1 MPALLAALG
10 AEVVR
15 GRAAEGALADLA
27 QLAHVVE
34 GSHQLGHVPTP
45 PSVVL
50 TASMSPRRSW
60 SKPPS
65 GCRVVPAGARGAG
78 RSRAARAVQ
87 PPRAGRG
94 PARSDPL
101 AAMSV
106 VTATP
111 RESTSFSQALG
122 AALGDANRPRPC
134 APAPPRGGPAAR
146 SLQGVHRAGA
156 APARSAEALPPS
168 AVIATAAGHDRG
180 AAAAG
185 ARSSRV
191 RRARASAITDVDL
204 LGSSCRHVR
213 DERVVPVLR
222 RYFRRVTTCSAGP
235 THQCLPRSTCWP
247 RPGAA
252 ALRRDPEPPP
262 PLCTSRFGAVLGDH
276 RPRPRGTR
284 TERWYRR
291 AGGAPT
297 LARGRWRSW
306 GGCRRSP
313 TATR

>member
-1 MPALLAALG
+1 MKDRTCERPGRARDERAAAAGLAAAASRTGSAVDGSAGPRTARSDVDGSGSFPTTARGARAPRSQRRPVLSVSPFSASALFGKLVRGLGVPALLAALG

-78 RSRAARAVQ
+78 RSRAAGAVQ

-106 VTATP
+106 VPATTG
-111 RESTSFSQALG
+111 ESTPSRRRWA
-122 AALGDANRPRPC
+122 PRSGPRTGPRRC
-134 APAPPRGGPAAR
+134 APAPPRGGPAGR
-146 SLQGVHRAGA
+146 SLRGVHRAGA
-156 APARSAEALPPS
+156 EPGDGTGLVLRMRCRPARSS
-168 AVIATAAGHDRG
+168 
-180 AAAAG
+180 
-185 ARSSRV
+185 
-191 RRARASAITDVDL
+191 
-204 LGSSCRHVR
+204 
-213 DERVVPVLR
+213 
-222 RYFRRVTTCSAGP
+222 
-235 THQCLPRSTCWP
+235 
-247 RPGAA
+247 
-252 ALRRDPEPPP
+252 PPP
-262 PLCTSRFGAVLGDH
+262 PGTTAVLQRPVPGLAGFAGQRFGH
-276 RPRPRGTR
+276 H
-284 TERWYRR
+284 
-291 AGGAPT
+291 
-297 LARGRWRSW
+297 
-306 GGCRRSP
+306 
-313 TATR
+313 